1 MDNINIYSA
10 PYKHGYA
17 DALYGW
23 SYLNPYYNEQE
34 LKEWLAG
41 WMAGKKELAKNK
53 RRFYD
58 TV

>member
-34 LKEWLAG
+34 MKEWLAG
-41 WMAGKKELAKNK
+41 WMAGKKELGIK
-53 RRFYD
+53 D
-58 TV
+58 

>member
-1 MDNINIYSA
+1 MDINIYSSA
-10 PYKHGYA
+10 YKHGHA

-41 WMAGKKELAKNK
+41 WIAGKKELELKHQ
-53 RRFYD
+53 F
-58 TV
+58 